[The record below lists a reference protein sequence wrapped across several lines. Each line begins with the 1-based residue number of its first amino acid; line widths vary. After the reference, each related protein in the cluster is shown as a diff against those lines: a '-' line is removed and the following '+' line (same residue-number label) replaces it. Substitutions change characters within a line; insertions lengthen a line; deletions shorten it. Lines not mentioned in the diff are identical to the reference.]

1 MAVPA
6 SAAESS
12 AAKLRKMNSMERL
25 VTEFLAQSK
34 HEGPSDPNPVE
45 WGPLAFQIRIPA
57 SDVEGFWRHL
67 GTEGQSRLWA
77 IAIQHRVETTLALPG
92 IQKGTRERVVSKA
105 VEKLEQMLDAG
116 LIRDVS
122 ELLAISRVL
131 GSATPIGGQQPNQGP
146 SLTFNI
152 GGANQM
158 KMQDGQT
165 LPGGDDIIMLN
176 LTPRAAAGL
185 QRSNPEPENAE
196 RIIDG
201 EMLDVKSLRNMIHP
215 GQE

>member
-1 MAVPA
+1 MAMPA
-6 SAAESS
+6 AAAESS

-25 VTEFLAQSK
+25 VTEFLAQSQ
-34 HEGPSDPNPVE
+34 HEGPSSTATID
-45 WGPLAFQIRIPA
+45 WSRLAYQIRITTG
-57 SDVEGFWRHL
+57 DVEGFWEHL
-67 GTEGQSRLWA
+67 GPEGQARLWS

-105 VEKLEQMLDAG
+105 VEKLEQMLDSG

-131 GSATPIGGQQPNQGP
+131 GTATPIGGQQPNQGP

-185 QRSNPEPENAE
+185 QRQTPETESAE
-196 RIIDG
+196 RVIDG

>member
-1 MAVPA
+1 MAMPA
-6 SAAESS
+6 AAAESS

-25 VTEFLAQSK
+25 VTEFLAQSQ
-34 HEGPSDPNPVE
+34 HEGPSSTATID
-45 WGPLAFQIRIPA
+45 WSRLAFQIRITTG
-57 SDVEGFWRHL
+57 DVEGFWEHL
-67 GTEGQSRLWA
+67 GPEGQARLWS

-105 VEKLEQMLDAG
+105 VEKLEQMLDSG

-131 GSATPIGGQQPNQGP
+131 GTATPIGGQQPNQGP

-185 QRSNPEPENAE
+185 QRQTPETESAE
-196 RIIDG
+196 RVIDG

>member
-1 MAVPA
+1 MALPA
-6 SAAESS
+6 GAAESS

-25 VTEFLAQSK
+25 MTEFLAQSK
-34 HEGPSDPNPVE
+34 HEGMGDGNPID
-45 WGPLAFQIRIPA
+45 WGPLAFQIRISV

-67 GTEGQSRLWA
+67 GTEGQARLWS

-92 IQKGTRERVVSKA
+92 IQRGTRERVVSKA
-105 VEKLEQMLDAG
+105 VEKLEQMLDSG

-131 GSATPIGGQQPNQGP
+131 GSQPQTGGQPPSQGP

-152 GGANQM
+152 GGANTM
-158 KMQDGQT
+158 KMQEGQT

-185 QRSNPEPENAE
+185 QRATPETENGE
-196 RIIDG
+196 RVIDG
-201 EMLDVKSLRNMIHP
+201 EMLDVKSLRSMIHP